1 MNIHKLKD
9 SGACYD
15 EASEWLAR
23 LDRGLTSTEHNAL
36 EQWLLADPEH
46 LAVLSAMAKLWDKM
60 DTLSRLAYIVPHQ
73 KPKRAAGP
81 HWLAMAAALLVVMVS
96 AGAWFLQSSSV
107 PDEVASTVSTGGG
120 AGVYETAVGQQSKVE
135 LADGTVVSI
144 NTNSRVQVRYGNT
157 ERLLFLDRGEIHITV
172 AHDTAR
178 PLTVFAGDRMVQ
190 ALGTAFSVKFD
201 DSSTIELVVT
211 DGRVKVGVRPPRSNT
226 SASAEAEASAMAVNA
241 EAMLVE
247 RGERI
252 MLGASN
258 EQIELVTPED
268 IEVELSWREGNLVF
282 RGESLDAVAIEIGR
296 YTPVE
301 FVIMDE
307 DLKKVRVAGLFKAS
321 DVKGFL
327 ATLEANFNIDH
338 ERLEGDRVLLRPHT
352 LVVPKAP

>member
-1 MNIHKLKD
+1 MRY
-9 SGACYD
+9 S
-15 EASEWLAR
+15 
-23 LDRGLTSTEHNAL
+23 NA
-36 EQWLLADPEH
+36 
-46 LAVLSAMAKLWDKM
+46 
-60 DTLSRLAYIVPHQ
+60 
-73 KPKRAAGP
+73 
-81 HWLAMAAALLVVMVS
+81 
-96 AGAWFLQSSSV
+96 
-107 PDEVASTVSTGGG
+107 
-120 AGVYETAVGQQSKVE
+120 
-135 LADGTVVSI
+135 
-144 NTNSRVQVRYGNT
+144 

-172 AHDTAR
+172 AHDMAR

-190 ALGTAFSVKFD
+190 AVGTAFSVKFD

-282 RGESLDAVAIEIGR
+282 RGESLDAVLIEIGR

-301 FVIMDE
+301 FVILDE
-307 DLKKVRVAGLFKAS
+307 NLKKVRVAGLFKAS

-338 ERLEGDRVLLRPHT
+338 ERLESDRVLLRSHT
-352 LVVPKAP
+352 QTVPKAP